1 MKLDHFTL
9 ISRKPLKVHNV
20 GSIKP
25 IFLHE
30 IEDITIHVY
39 NNFLSILM
47 LDINTYYKWMEK
59 EDDYFRYYSQEQ
71 KQKVLDVKKQYE
83 ELDTKEKLSISFYD
97 LLMYDELLICS
108 FIEAFNFF
116 FEEEVDFVVN
126 GNEITDAQFSFI
138 TYNKIDTPQ
147 NIKLRNGNEYSAIK
161 TNRELIGIIN
171 GSNFKDVVDIILQRN
186 SVQRENEEQT
196 LDDFKNMKNKEK
208 LAKILEKMRK
218 GQERLDKAK
227 KKKAEH
233 KGYES
238 DTELANI
245 ISCVAA
251 KNHNGLNMINIWDMT
266 IYNLYEQFKLIR
278 ENNIHDAETLSV
290 FVWGDK
296 SNKFDIDA
304 WFKEKFKV
312 K

>member
-9 ISRKPLKVHNV
+9 ISRKPLKVSNV

-39 NNFLSILM
+39 NNFLSVLM

-83 ELDTKEKLSISFYD
+83 ELDTEEKLSISFYD

-108 FIEAFNFF
+108 FIEAFDFF

-147 NIKLRNGNEYSAIK
+147 KIKLNNGNEYSTIK
-161 TNRELIGIIN
+161 TNRELVGVIN
-171 GSNFKDVVDIILQRN
+171 RSNFKDVVDIILQRN
-186 SVQRENEEQT
+186 SVQMEEEIT
-196 LDDFKNMKNKEK
+196 AEDLTKVKNKNK
-208 LAKILEKMRK
+208 VMQLMEKMKK
-218 GQERLDKAK
+218 GQKQLDKTREK
-227 KKKAEH
+227 KREE
-233 KGYES
+233 KGVAS

>member
-9 ISRKPLKVHNV
+9 ISRKPLKVSNV

-47 LDINTYYKWMEK
+47 LDIDTYYKWMEK

-83 ELDTKEKLSISFYD
+83 ELDTEEKLSISFYD

-108 FIEAFNFF
+108 FIEAFDFF

-138 TYNKIDTPQ
+138 TYNKVDTPQ
-147 NIKLRNGNEYSAIK
+147 KIKLNNGNEYSTIK
-161 TNRELIGIIN
+161 TNRELVGVIN
-171 GSNFKDVVDIILQRN
+171 RSNFKDVVDIILQRN
-186 SVQRENEEQT
+186 SVQREEEIT
-196 LDDFKNMKNKEK
+196 AEDLTKVKNKNK
-208 LAKILEKMRK
+208 VMQLMEKMKK
-218 GQERLDKAK
+218 GQKQLDKTREK
-227 KKKAEH
+227 KREE
-233 KGYES
+233 KGVAS

-251 KNHNGLNMINIWDMT
+251 KNHNGINMINIWDMT

-296 SNKFDIDA
+296 SNKFDIDG

>member
-9 ISRKPLKVHNV
+9 ISRKPLKVSNV

-47 LDINTYYKWMEK
+47 LDIDTYYKWMEK

-108 FIEAFNFF
+108 FIEAFDFF

-147 NIKLRNGNEYSAIK
+147 KIKLNNGNEYSTIK
-161 TNRELIGIIN
+161 TNRELVGVIN
-171 GSNFKDVVDIILQRN
+171 RSNFKDVVDIILQRN
-186 SVQRENEEQT
+186 SVQMEEEIT
-196 LDDFKNMKNKEK
+196 AEDLTKVKNKNK
-208 LAKILEKMRK
+208 VMQLMEKMKK
-218 GQERLDKAK
+218 GQKQLDKTREK
-227 KKKAEH
+227 KREE
-233 KGYES
+233 KGVAS

-251 KNHNGLNMINIWDMT
+251 KNHNGINMINIWDMT

-296 SNKFDIDA
+296 SNKFDIDG

>member
-1 MKLDHFTL
+1 
-9 ISRKPLKVHNV
+9 
-20 GSIKP
+20 
-25 IFLHE
+25 
-30 IEDITIHVY
+30 
-39 NNFLSILM
+39 M

-83 ELDTKEKLSISFYD
+83 ELNTEEKLSISFYD

-108 FIEAFNFF
+108 FIEAFDFF

-147 NIKLRNGNEYSAIK
+147 KIKLNNGNEYSTIK
-161 TNRELIGIIN
+161 TNRELVGVIN
-171 GSNFKDVVDIILQRN
+171 RSNFKDVVDIILQRN
-186 SVQRENEEQT
+186 SVQREEEIT
-196 LDDFKNMKNKEK
+196 AEDLTKVKNKNK
-208 LAKILEKMRK
+208 VMQLMEKMKK
-218 GQERLDKAK
+218 GQKQLDKTREK
-227 KKKAEH
+227 KREE
-233 KGYES
+233 KGMAS

-296 SNKFDIDA
+296 SNKFDIDG

>member
-9 ISRKPLKVHNV
+9 ISRKPLKVSNV

-47 LDINTYYKWMEK
+47 LDIDTYYKWMEK

-83 ELDTKEKLSISFYD
+83 ELNTEEKLSISFYD

-108 FIEAFNFF
+108 FIEAFDFF

-147 NIKLRNGNEYSAIK
+147 KIKLNNGNEYSTIK
-161 TNRELIGIIN
+161 TNRELVGVIN
-171 GSNFKDVVDIILQRN
+171 RSNFKDVVDIILQRN
-186 SVQRENEEQT
+186 SVQMEEEIT
-196 LDDFKNMKNKEK
+196 AEDLTKVKNKNK
-208 LAKILEKMRK
+208 VMQLMEKMKK
-218 GQERLDKAK
+218 GQKQLDKTREK
-227 KKKAEH
+227 KREE
-233 KGYES
+233 KGVAS

-251 KNHNGLNMINIWDMT
+251 KNHNGINMINIWDMT

-278 ENNIHDAETLSV
+278 ENNMHDAETLSV
-290 FVWGDK
+290 YVWGDE

>member
-9 ISRKPLKVHNV
+9 ISRKPLKVSNI

-47 LDINTYYKWMEK
+47 LDIDTYYKWMEK

-83 ELDTKEKLSISFYD
+83 ELDTEEKLSVSFYD

-108 FIEAFNFF
+108 FIEAFDFF

-147 NIKLRNGNEYSAIK
+147 KIKLNNGNEYSTIK
-161 TNRELIGIIN
+161 TNRELVGVIN
-171 GSNFKDVVDIILQRN
+171 RSNFKDVVDIILQRN
-186 SVQRENEEQT
+186 SVQMEEEIT
-196 LDDFKNMKNKEK
+196 AEDLTKVKNKNK
-208 LAKILEKMRK
+208 VMQLMEKMKK
-218 GQERLDKAK
+218 GQKQLDKTREK
-227 KKKAEH
+227 KREE
-233 KGYES
+233 KGIAS

-251 KNHNGLNMINIWDMT
+251 KNHNGINMINIWDMT

-278 ENNIHDAETLSV
+278 ENNMHDAETLSV

-296 SNKFDIDA
+296 SNKFDIDG

>member
-47 LDINTYYKWMEK
+47 LDIDTYYKWMEK

-83 ELDTKEKLSISFYD
+83 ELDTEEKLSVSFYD

-108 FIEAFNFF
+108 FIEAFDFF
-116 FEEEVDFVVN
+116 SEEEVDFVVN

-147 NIKLRNGNEYSAIK
+147 KIKLKNGNEYSTIK
-161 TNRELIGIIN
+161 TNRELVGIIN
-171 GSNFKDVVDIILQRN
+171 RSNFKDVVDIILQRN
-186 SVQRENEEQT
+186 SVQREEEIT
-196 LDDFKNMKNKEK
+196 AEDLTKVKNKNK
-208 LAKILEKMRK
+208 VMQLMEKMKK
-218 GQERLDKAK
+218 GQKQLDKTREK
-227 KKKAEH
+227 KREE
-233 KGYES
+233 KGVAS

-278 ENNIHDAETLSV
+278 ENNMHDAETLSV
-290 FVWGDK
+290 YVWGDE

>member
-9 ISRKPLKVHNV
+9 ISRKPLKVSNI

-47 LDINTYYKWMEK
+47 LDIDTYYKWMEK

-83 ELDTKEKLSISFYD
+83 ELDTEEKLSVSFYD

-108 FIEAFNFF
+108 FIEAFDFF

-147 NIKLRNGNEYSAIK
+147 KIKLNNGNEYSTIK
-161 TNRELIGIIN
+161 TNRELVGVIN
-171 GSNFKDVVDIILQRN
+171 RSNFKDVVDIILQRN
-186 SVQRENEEQT
+186 SVQREEEIT
-196 LDDFKNMKNKEK
+196 AEDLTKVKNKNK
-208 LAKILEKMRK
+208 VMQLMEKMKK
-218 GQERLDKAK
+218 GQKQLDKTREK
-227 KKKAEH
+227 KREE
-233 KGYES
+233 KGIAS

-278 ENNIHDAETLSV
+278 ENNMHDAETLSV
-290 FVWGDK
+290 FVWGDE
-296 SNKFDIDA
+296 SNKFDIDG

>member
-9 ISRKPLKVHNV
+9 ISRKPLKVTNV

-30 IEDITIHVY
+30 IEDITIHAY

-71 KQKVLDVKKQYE
+71 KQKVLNVKKQYE
-83 ELDTKEKLSISFYD
+83 ELDTEEKLSVSFYD

-108 FIEAFNFF
+108 FIEAFDFF

-147 NIKLRNGNEYSAIK
+147 KIKLNNGNEYSTIK
-161 TNRELIGIIN
+161 TNRELVGVIN
-171 GSNFKDVVDIILQRN
+171 RSNFKDVVDIILQRN
-186 SVQRENEEQT
+186 SVQREEEIT
-196 LDDFKNMKNKEK
+196 AEDLTKVKNKNK
-208 LAKILEKMRK
+208 VMQLMEKMKK
-218 GQERLDKAK
+218 GQKQLDKTREK
-227 KKKAEH
+227 KREE
-233 KGYES
+233 KGMAS

-251 KNHNGLNMINIWDMT
+251 KNHNGLNMINIWDIT

-278 ENNIHDAETLSV
+278 ENNIHEAETLSV

>member
-9 ISRKPLKVHNV
+9 ISRKPLKVSNV

-47 LDINTYYKWMEK
+47 LDIDTYYKWMEK

-83 ELDTKEKLSISFYD
+83 ELDTEEKLSISFYD

-108 FIEAFNFF
+108 FIEAFDFF

-147 NIKLRNGNEYSAIK
+147 KIKLNNGNEYSTIK
-161 TNRELIGIIN
+161 TNRELVGVIN
-171 GSNFKDVVDIILQRN
+171 RSNFKDVVDIILQRN
-186 SVQRENEEQT
+186 SVQREEEIT
-196 LDDFKNMKNKEK
+196 AEDLTKVKNKNK
-208 LAKILEKMRK
+208 VMQLMEKMKK
-218 GQERLDKAK
+218 GQKQLDKTREK
-227 KKKAEH
+227 KREE
-233 KGYES
+233 KGMAS

-278 ENNIHDAETLSV
+278 ENNMHDAETLSV
-290 FVWGDK
+290 YVWGDE

>member
-9 ISRKPLKVHNV
+9 ISRKPLKVSNI

-47 LDINTYYKWMEK
+47 LDIDTYYKWMEK

-83 ELDTKEKLSISFYD
+83 ELDTEEKLFYD

-108 FIEAFNFF
+108 FIEAFDFF

-147 NIKLRNGNEYSAIK
+147 NIKLRNGNEYSTIK
-161 TNRELIGIIN
+161 TNRELVGVIN
-171 GSNFKDVVDIILQRN
+171 RSNFKDVVDIILQRN
-186 SVQRENEEQT
+186 SVQREEEIT
-196 LDDFKNMKNKEK
+196 AEDLTKVKNKNK
-208 LAKILEKMRK
+208 VMQLMEKMKK
-218 GQERLDKAK
+218 GQEQLDKTREK
-227 KKKAEH
+227 KREE
-233 KGYES
+233 KGLSS

-251 KNHNGLNMINIWDMT
+251 KNHNGINMINIWDMT

>member
-9 ISRKPLKVHNV
+9 ISRKPLKVSNV

-47 LDINTYYKWMEK
+47 LDIDTYYKWMEK

-83 ELDTKEKLSISFYD
+83 ELNTEEKLSISFYD

-108 FIEAFNFF
+108 FIEAFDFF

-147 NIKLRNGNEYSAIK
+147 KIKLNNGNEYSTIK
-161 TNRELIGIIN
+161 TNRELVGVIN
-171 GSNFKDVVDIILQRN
+171 RSNFKDVVDIILQRN
-186 SVQRENEEQT
+186 SVQMEEEIT
-196 LDDFKNMKNKEK
+196 AEDLTKVKNKNK
-208 LAKILEKMRK
+208 VMQLMEKMKK
-218 GQERLDKAK
+218 GQKQLDKTREK
-227 KKKAEH
+227 KREE
-233 KGYES
+233 KGMAS

-278 ENNIHDAETLSV
+278 ENNMHDAETLSV
-290 FVWGDK
+290 YVWGDE

>member
-9 ISRKPLKVHNV
+9 ISRKPLKVTNV

-47 LDINTYYKWMEK
+47 LDIDTYYKWMEK

-83 ELDTKEKLSISFYD
+83 ELNTEEKLSVSFYD

-108 FIEAFNFF
+108 FIEAFDFF

-147 NIKLRNGNEYSAIK
+147 KIKLNNGNEYSTIK
-161 TNRELIGIIN
+161 TNRELVGVIN
-171 GSNFKDVVDIILQRN
+171 RSNFKDVVDIILQRN
-186 SVQRENEEQT
+186 SVQREEEIT
-196 LDDFKNMKNKEK
+196 AEDLTKVKNKNK
-208 LAKILEKMRK
+208 VMQLMEKMKK
-218 GQERLDKAK
+218 GQKQLDKTREK
-227 KKKAEH
+227 KREE
-233 KGYES
+233 KGMAS

-251 KNHNGLNMINIWDMT
+251 KNHNGINMINIWDMT

-290 FVWGDK
+290 LVWGDE

>member
-9 ISRKPLKVHNV
+9 ISRKPLKISNV

-47 LDINTYYKWMEK
+47 LDIDTYYKWMEK

-83 ELDTKEKLSISFYD
+83 ELDTEEKLSVSFYD

-108 FIEAFNFF
+108 FIEAFDFF

-147 NIKLRNGNEYSAIK
+147 KIKLKNGNEYSTIK
-161 TNRELIGIIN
+161 TNRELVGVIN
-171 GSNFKDVVDIILQRN
+171 RSNFKDVVDIILQRN
-186 SVQRENEEQT
+186 SVQREEEIT
-196 LDDFKNMKNKEK
+196 AEDLTKVKNKNK
-208 LAKILEKMRK
+208 VMQLMEKMKK
-218 GQERLDKAK
+218 GQKQLDKTREK
-227 KKKAEH
+227 KREE
-233 KGYES
+233 KGMAS

-251 KNHNGLNMINIWDMT
+251 KNHNGINMINIWDMT

>member
-9 ISRKPLKVHNV
+9 ISRKPLKVSNI

-47 LDINTYYKWMEK
+47 LDIDTYYKWMEK

-83 ELDTKEKLSISFYD
+83 ELDTEEKLSISFYD

-147 NIKLRNGNEYSAIK
+147 KIKLKNGNEYSTIK
-161 TNRELIGIIN
+161 TNRELVGVIN
-171 GSNFKDVVDIILQRN
+171 RSNFKDVVDIILQRN
-186 SVQRENEEQT
+186 SVQREEEIT
-196 LDDFKNMKNKEK
+196 AEDLTKVKNKNK
-208 LAKILEKMRK
+208 VMQLMEKMKK
-218 GQERLDKAK
+218 GQKQLDKTREK
-227 KKKAEH
+227 KREE
-233 KGYES
+233 KGIAS

-278 ENNIHDAETLSV
+278 ENNMHDAETLSV
-290 FVWGDK
+290 YVWGDE

>member
-83 ELDTKEKLSISFYD
+83 ELDTKEKLSVSFYD

-108 FIEAFNFF
+108 FIEAFDFF

-147 NIKLRNGNEYSAIK
+147 KVKLNNGNEYSAIK
-161 TNRELIGIIN
+161 TNRELVGVIN
-171 GSNFKDVVDIILQRN
+171 RSNFKDVVDIILQRN
-186 SVQRENEEQT
+186 SVQREEEIT
-196 LDDFKNMKNKEK
+196 AEDLTKVKNKNK
-208 LAKILEKMRK
+208 VMQLMEKMKK
-218 GQERLDKAK
+218 GQKQLDKAREK
-227 KKKAEH
+227 EREE
-233 KGYES
+233 KGVAS

-251 KNHNGLNMINIWDMT
+251 KNHNGINMINIWDMT

-278 ENNIHDAETLSV
+278 ENNMHDAETLSV
-290 FVWGDK
+290 YVWGDE

>member
-9 ISRKPLKVHNV
+9 ISRKPLKVSNI

-108 FIEAFNFF
+108 FIEAFDFF

-147 NIKLRNGNEYSAIK
+147 KIKLNNGNEYSTIK
-161 TNRELIGIIN
+161 TNRELVGVIN
-171 GSNFKDVVDIILQRN
+171 RSNFKDVVDIILQRN
-186 SVQRENEEQT
+186 SVQMEEEIT
-196 LDDFKNMKNKEK
+196 AEDLTKVKNKNK
-208 LAKILEKMRK
+208 VMQLMEKMKK
-218 GQERLDKAK
+218 GQKQLDKTREK
-227 KKKAEH
+227 KREE
-233 KGYES
+233 KGVAS

-290 FVWGDK
+290 FVWGDE
-296 SNKFDIDA
+296 SNKFDIDG

>member
-9 ISRKPLKVHNV
+9 ISRKPLKVTNV

-30 IEDITIHVY
+30 IEDITIHAY

-47 LDINTYYKWMEK
+47 LDIDTYYKWMEK

-83 ELDTKEKLSISFYD
+83 ELNTEEKLSVSFYD

-108 FIEAFNFF
+108 FIEAFDFF

-138 TYNKIDTPQ
+138 TYNKINTPQ
-147 NIKLRNGNEYSAIK
+147 KIKLNNGNEYSTIK
-161 TNRELIGIIN
+161 TNRELVGVIN
-171 GSNFKDVVDIILQRN
+171 RSNFKDVVDIILQRN
-186 SVQRENEEQT
+186 SVQMEEEIT
-196 LDDFKNMKNKEK
+196 AEDLTKVKNKNK
-208 LAKILEKMRK
+208 VMQLMEKMKK
-218 GQERLDKAK
+218 GQKQLDKTREK
-227 KKKAEH
+227 KREE
-233 KGYES
+233 KGMAS

>member
-9 ISRKPLKVHNV
+9 ISRKPLKVSNV

-83 ELDTKEKLSISFYD
+83 ELDTEEKLSISFYD

-108 FIEAFNFF
+108 FIEAFDFF

-147 NIKLRNGNEYSAIK
+147 KIKLNNGNEYSTIK
-161 TNRELIGIIN
+161 TNRELVGVIN
-171 GSNFKDVVDIILQRN
+171 RSNFKDVVDIILQRN
-186 SVQRENEEQT
+186 SVQREEEIT
-196 LDDFKNMKNKEK
+196 AEDLTKVKNKNK
-208 LAKILEKMRK
+208 VMQLMEKMKK
-218 GQERLDKAK
+218 GQKQLDKTREK
-227 KKKAEH
+227 EREE
-233 KGYES
+233 KGMAS

>member
-9 ISRKPLKVHNV
+9 ISRKPLKVSSV

-47 LDINTYYKWMEK
+47 LDIDTYYKWMEK

-83 ELDTKEKLSISFYD
+83 ELDTEEKLSISFYD

-108 FIEAFNFF
+108 FIEAFDFF

-147 NIKLRNGNEYSAIK
+147 NIKLRNGNEYSTIK
-161 TNRELIGIIN
+161 TNRELVGVIN
-171 GSNFKDVVDIILQRN
+171 RSNFKDVVDIILQRN
-186 SVQRENEEQT
+186 SVQREEEIT
-196 LDDFKNMKNKEK
+196 AEDLTKVKNKNK
-208 LAKILEKMRK
+208 VMQLMEKMKK
-218 GQERLDKAK
+218 GQEQLDKTREK
-227 KKKAEH
+227 KREE
-233 KGYES
+233 KGLSS

-251 KNHNGLNMINIWDMT
+251 KNHNGINMINIWDMT

-290 FVWGDK
+290 FVWGDE

>member
-9 ISRKPLKVHNV
+9 ISRKPLKVSNV

-47 LDINTYYKWMEK
+47 LDIDTYYKWMEK

-83 ELDTKEKLSISFYD
+83 ELDTEEKLSISFYD

-108 FIEAFNFF
+108 FIEAFDFF

-147 NIKLRNGNEYSAIK
+147 KIKLNNGNEYSTIK
-161 TNRELIGIIN
+161 TNRELVGVIN
-171 GSNFKDVVDIILQRN
+171 RSNFKDVVDIILQRN
-186 SVQRENEEQT
+186 SVQREEEIT
-196 LDDFKNMKNKEK
+196 AEDLTKVKNKNK
-208 LAKILEKMRK
+208 VMQLMEKMKK
-218 GQERLDKAK
+218 GQKQLDKTREK
-227 KKKAEH
+227 KREE
-233 KGYES
+233 KGMAS

>member
-9 ISRKPLKVHNV
+9 ISRKPLKVSNI

-108 FIEAFNFF
+108 FIEAFDFF

-147 NIKLRNGNEYSAIK
+147 KIKLNNGNEYSTIK
-161 TNRELIGIIN
+161 TNRELVGVIN
-171 GSNFKDVVDIILQRN
+171 RSNFKDVVDIILQRN
-186 SVQRENEEQT
+186 SVQMEEEIT
-196 LDDFKNMKNKEK
+196 AEDLTKVKNKNK
-208 LAKILEKMRK
+208 VMQLMEKMKK
-218 GQERLDKAK
+218 GQKQLDKTREK
-227 KKKAEH
+227 KREE
-233 KGYES
+233 KGVAS

-296 SNKFDIDA
+296 SNKFDIDG

>member
-9 ISRKPLKVHNV
+9 ISRKPLKVSNV

-47 LDINTYYKWMEK
+47 LDIDTYYKWMEK

-108 FIEAFNFF
+108 FIEAFDFF

-147 NIKLRNGNEYSAIK
+147 KIKLNNGNEYSAIK
-161 TNRELIGIIN
+161 TNRELVGVIN
-171 GSNFKDVVDIILQRN
+171 RSNFKDVVDIILQRN
-186 SVQRENEEQT
+186 SVQMEEEIT
-196 LDDFKNMKNKEK
+196 AEDLTKVKNKNK
-208 LAKILEKMRK
+208 VMQLMEKMKK
-218 GQERLDKAK
+218 GQKQLDKTREK
-227 KKKAEH
+227 KREE
-233 KGYES
+233 KGVAS

-251 KNHNGLNMINIWDMT
+251 KNHNGINMINIWDMT

>member
-9 ISRKPLKVHNV
+9 ISRKPLKVSNI

-47 LDINTYYKWMEK
+47 LDIDTYYKWMEK

-83 ELDTKEKLSISFYD
+83 ELDTEEKLSISFYD

-147 NIKLRNGNEYSAIK
+147 NIKLRNGNEYSTIK
-161 TNRELIGIIN
+161 TNRELVGVIN
-171 GSNFKDVVDIILQRN
+171 RSNFKDVVDIILQRN
-186 SVQRENEEQT
+186 SVQREEEIT
-196 LDDFKNMKNKEK
+196 AEDLTKVKNKNK
-208 LAKILEKMRK
+208 VMQLMEKMKK
-218 GQERLDKAK
+218 GQEQLDKTREK
-227 KKKAEH
+227 KREE
-233 KGYES
+233 KGLSS

-245 ISCVAA
+245 ISCVSA
-251 KNHNGLNMINIWDMT
+251 KNHNGINMINIWDMT

>member
-9 ISRKPLKVHNV
+9 ISRKPLKVSNI

-47 LDINTYYKWMEK
+47 LDIDTYYKWMEK

-71 KQKVLDVKKQYE
+71 KQKVLNVKKQYE
-83 ELDTKEKLSISFYD
+83 ELDTEEKLSVSFYD

-108 FIEAFNFF
+108 FIEAFDFF
-116 FEEEVDFVVN
+116 FKEEVDFVVN

-147 NIKLRNGNEYSAIK
+147 KIKLNNGNEYSTIK
-161 TNRELIGIIN
+161 TNRELVGVIN
-171 GSNFKDVVDIILQRN
+171 RSNFKDVVDIILQRN
-186 SVQRENEEQT
+186 SVQREEEIT
-196 LDDFKNMKNKEK
+196 AEDLTKVKNKNK
-208 LAKILEKMRK
+208 VMQLMEKMKK
-218 GQERLDKAK
+218 GQKQLDKTREK
-227 KKKAEH
+227 KREE
-233 KGYES
+233 KGMAS

-278 ENNIHDAETLSV
+278 ENNIHEAETLSV

-296 SNKFDIDA
+296 SNKFDIDG

>member
-9 ISRKPLKVHNV
+9 ISRKPLKITNV

-47 LDINTYYKWMEK
+47 LDIDTYYKWMEK

-71 KQKVLDVKKQYE
+71 KQKVLEVKKQYE
-83 ELDTKEKLSISFYD
+83 ELDTEEKLSVSFYD

-138 TYNKIDTPQ
+138 TYNKINTPQ
-147 NIKLRNGNEYSAIK
+147 KIKLNNGNEYSTIK
-161 TNRELIGIIN
+161 TNRELVGVIN
-171 GSNFKDVVDIILQRN
+171 RSNFKDVVDIILQRN
-186 SVQRENEEQT
+186 SVQREEEIT
-196 LDDFKNMKNKEK
+196 AEDLTKVKNKNK
-208 LAKILEKMRK
+208 VMQLMEKMKK
-218 GQERLDKAK
+218 GQKQLDKTREK
-227 KKKAEH
+227 KREE
-233 KGYES
+233 KGLSS

-251 KNHNGLNMINIWDMT
+251 KNRNGINMINIWDMT

-290 FVWGDK
+290 FVWGDE
-296 SNKFDIDA
+296 SNKFDIDS

>member
-9 ISRKPLKVHNV
+9 ISRKPLKVSNV

-47 LDINTYYKWMEK
+47 LDIDTYYKWMEK

-83 ELDTKEKLSISFYD
+83 ELDTEEKLSVSFYD

-108 FIEAFNFF
+108 FIEAFDFF

-138 TYNKIDTPQ
+138 TYNKVDTPQ
-147 NIKLRNGNEYSAIK
+147 KIKLNNGNEYSTIK
-161 TNRELIGIIN
+161 TNRELVGVIN
-171 GSNFKDVVDIILQRN
+171 RSNFKDVVDIILQRN
-186 SVQRENEEQT
+186 SVQMEEEIT
-196 LDDFKNMKNKEK
+196 AEDLTKVKNKNK
-208 LAKILEKMRK
+208 VMQLMEKMKK
-218 GQERLDKAK
+218 GQKQLDKTREK
-227 KKKAEH
+227 KREE
-233 KGYES
+233 KGIAS

-290 FVWGDK
+290 FVWGDE

>member
-9 ISRKPLKVHNV
+9 ISRKPLKVSNI

-47 LDINTYYKWMEK
+47 LDIDTYYKWMEK

-83 ELDTKEKLSISFYD
+83 ELDTEEKLSVSFYD

-108 FIEAFNFF
+108 FIEAFDFF

-147 NIKLRNGNEYSAIK
+147 KIKLNNGNEYSTIK
-161 TNRELIGIIN
+161 TNRKLVGVIN
-171 GSNFKDVVDIILQRN
+171 RSNFKDVVDIILQRN
-186 SVQRENEEQT
+186 SVQMEEEIT
-196 LDDFKNMKNKEK
+196 AEDLTKVKNKNK
-208 LAKILEKMRK
+208 VMQLMEKMKK
-218 GQERLDKAK
+218 GQKQLDKTREK
-227 KKKAEH
+227 KREE
-233 KGYES
+233 KGVAS

-278 ENNIHDAETLSV
+278 ENNMHDAETLSV
-290 FVWGDK
+290 FVWGDE
-296 SNKFDIDA
+296 SNKFDIDG

>member
-9 ISRKPLKVHNV
+9 ISRKPLKVSNV

-47 LDINTYYKWMEK
+47 LDIDTYYKWMEK

-83 ELDTKEKLSISFYD
+83 ELNTEEKLSVSFYD

-108 FIEAFNFF
+108 FIEAFDFF

-147 NIKLRNGNEYSAIK
+147 KIKLNNGNEYSAIK
-161 TNRELIGIIN
+161 TNRELVGVIN
-171 GSNFKDVVDIILQRN
+171 RSNFKDVVDIILQRN
-186 SVQRENEEQT
+186 SVQMEEEIT
-196 LDDFKNMKNKEK
+196 AEDLTKVKNKNK
-208 LAKILEKMRK
+208 VMQLMEKMKK
-218 GQERLDKAK
+218 GQKQLDKTREK
-227 KKKAEH
+227 KREE
-233 KGYES
+233 KGMAS

-296 SNKFDIDA
+296 SNKFDIDG

>member
-9 ISRKPLKVHNV
+9 ISRKPLKVSNV

-47 LDINTYYKWMEK
+47 LDIDTYYKWMEK

-83 ELDTKEKLSISFYD
+83 ELDTEEKLSVSFYD

-108 FIEAFNFF
+108 FIEAFDFF

-138 TYNKIDTPQ
+138 TYNKINTPQ
-147 NIKLRNGNEYSAIK
+147 KIKLNNGNEYSTIK
-161 TNRELIGIIN
+161 TNRELVGVIN
-171 GSNFKDVVDIILQRN
+171 RSNFKDVVDIILQRN
-186 SVQRENEEQT
+186 SVQREEEIT
-196 LDDFKNMKNKEK
+196 AEDLTKVKNKNK
-208 LAKILEKMRK
+208 VMQLMEKMKK
-218 GQERLDKAK
+218 GQKQLDKTREK
-227 KKKAEH
+227 KREE
-233 KGYES
+233 KGMAS

-296 SNKFDIDA
+296 SNKFDIDG

>member
-1 MKLDHFTL
+1 
-9 ISRKPLKVHNV
+9 
-20 GSIKP
+20 
-25 IFLHE
+25 
-30 IEDITIHVY
+30 
-39 NNFLSILM
+39 M
-47 LDINTYYKWMEK
+47 LDIDTYYKWMEK

-108 FIEAFNFF
+108 FIEAFDFF

-147 NIKLRNGNEYSAIK
+147 KIKLNNGNEYSTIK
-161 TNRELIGIIN
+161 TNRELVGVIN
-171 GSNFKDVVDIILQRN
+171 RSNFKDVVDIILQRN
-186 SVQRENEEQT
+186 SVQMEEEIT
-196 LDDFKNMKNKEK
+196 AEDLTKVKNKNK
-208 LAKILEKMRK
+208 VMQLMEKMKK
-218 GQERLDKAK
+218 GQKQLDKTREK
-227 KKKAEH
+227 KREE
-233 KGYES
+233 KGVAS

-251 KNHNGLNMINIWDMT
+251 KNHNGINMINIWDMT

-290 FVWGDK
+290 FVWGDE

>member
-9 ISRKPLKVHNV
+9 ISRKPLKVSNI

-47 LDINTYYKWMEK
+47 LDIDTYYKWMEK

-83 ELDTKEKLSISFYD
+83 ELDTEEKLSVSFYD

-108 FIEAFNFF
+108 FIEAFDFF

-147 NIKLRNGNEYSAIK
+147 KIKLNNGNEYSTIK
-161 TNRELIGIIN
+161 TNRKLVGVIN
-171 GSNFKDVVDIILQRN
+171 RSNFKDVVDIILQRN
-186 SVQRENEEQT
+186 SVQMEEEIT
-196 LDDFKNMKNKEK
+196 AEDLTKVKNKNK
-208 LAKILEKMRK
+208 VMQLMEKMKK
-218 GQERLDKAK
+218 GQKQLDKTREK
-227 KKKAEH
+227 KREE
-233 KGYES
+233 KGIAS

-251 KNHNGLNMINIWDMT
+251 KNHNGINMINIWDMT

>member
-9 ISRKPLKVHNV
+9 ISRKPLKVSNV

-47 LDINTYYKWMEK
+47 LDIDTYYKWMEK

-83 ELDTKEKLSISFYD
+83 ELNTEEKLSVSFYD

-138 TYNKIDTPQ
+138 TYNKVDTPQ
-147 NIKLRNGNEYSAIK
+147 KIKLNNGNEYSTIK
-161 TNRELIGIIN
+161 TNRELVGVIN
-171 GSNFKDVVDIILQRN
+171 RSNFKDVVDIILQRN
-186 SVQRENEEQT
+186 SVQREEEIT
-196 LDDFKNMKNKEK
+196 AEDLTKVKNKNK
-208 LAKILEKMRK
+208 VMQLMEKMKK
-218 GQERLDKAK
+218 GQKQLDKTREK
-227 KKKAEH
+227 KREE
-233 KGYES
+233 KGVAS

-290 FVWGDK
+290 FVWGDE

>member
-9 ISRKPLKVHNV
+9 ISRKPLKVSNI

-47 LDINTYYKWMEK
+47 LDIDTYYKWMEK

-108 FIEAFNFF
+108 FIEAFDFF

-147 NIKLRNGNEYSAIK
+147 KIKLNNGNEYSTIK
-161 TNRELIGIIN
+161 TNRELVGVIN
-171 GSNFKDVVDIILQRN
+171 RSNFKDVVDIILQRN
-186 SVQRENEEQT
+186 SVQMEEEIT
-196 LDDFKNMKNKEK
+196 AEDLTKVKNKNK
-208 LAKILEKMRK
+208 VMQLMEKMKK
-218 GQERLDKAK
+218 GQKQLDKTREK
-227 KKKAEH
+227 KREE
-233 KGYES
+233 KGVAS

-278 ENNIHDAETLSV
+278 ENNIHEAETLSV

>member
-9 ISRKPLKVHNV
+9 ISRKPLKVSNV

-47 LDINTYYKWMEK
+47 LDIDTYYKWMEK

-83 ELDTKEKLSISFYD
+83 ELNTEEKLSVSFYD

-108 FIEAFNFF
+108 FIEAFDFF

-147 NIKLRNGNEYSAIK
+147 KIKLNNGNEYSTIK
-161 TNRELIGIIN
+161 TNRELVGVIN
-171 GSNFKDVVDIILQRN
+171 RSNFKDVVDIILQRN
-186 SVQRENEEQT
+186 SVQREEEIT
-196 LDDFKNMKNKEK
+196 AEDLTKVKNKNK
-208 LAKILEKMRK
+208 VMQLMEKMKK
-218 GQERLDKAK
+218 GQKQLDKTREK
-227 KKKAEH
+227 KREE
-233 KGYES
+233 KGMAS

-278 ENNIHDAETLSV
+278 ENNIHEAETLSV

-296 SNKFDIDA
+296 SNKFDIDG

>member
-1 MKLDHFTL
+1 MKLDHSTL
-9 ISRKPLKVHNV
+9 ISRKPLKVSNV

-25 IFLHE
+25 IYLHE

-83 ELDTKEKLSISFYD
+83 ELNTEEKLSISFYD

-108 FIEAFNFF
+108 FIEAFDFF

-147 NIKLRNGNEYSAIK
+147 KIKLKNGNEYSTIK
-161 TNRELIGIIN
+161 TNRELVGVIN
-171 GSNFKDVVDIILQRN
+171 RSNFKDVVDIILQRN
-186 SVQRENEEQT
+186 SVQMEEEIT
-196 LDDFKNMKNKEK
+196 AEDLTKVKNKNK
-208 LAKILEKMRK
+208 VMQLMEKMKK
-218 GQERLDKAK
+218 GQEQLDKTREK
-227 KKKAEH
+227 KREE
-233 KGYES
+233 KGMAS

-251 KNHNGLNMINIWDMT
+251 KNHNGINMINIWDMT

>member
-9 ISRKPLKVHNV
+9 ISRKPLKISNI

-47 LDINTYYKWMEK
+47 LDIDTYYKWMEK

-83 ELDTKEKLSISFYD
+83 ELDTEEKLSVSFYD

-108 FIEAFNFF
+108 FIEAFDFF
-116 FEEEVDFVVN
+116 FEEEVDFVVD

-147 NIKLRNGNEYSAIK
+147 KIKLKNGNEYSTIK
-161 TNRELIGIIN
+161 TNRELVGVIN
-171 GSNFKDVVDIILQRN
+171 RSNFKDVVDIILQRN
-186 SVQRENEEQT
+186 SVQMEEEIT
-196 LDDFKNMKNKEK
+196 AEDLTKVKNKNK
-208 LAKILEKMRK
+208 VMQLMEKMKK
-218 GQERLDKAK
+218 GQKQLDKTREK
-227 KKKAEH
+227 KREE
-233 KGYES
+233 KGVAS

-251 KNHNGLNMINIWDMT
+251 KNHNGINMINIWDMT

-290 FVWGDK
+290 FVWGDE